1 MKICRKCNRIAK
13 DDSLIRC
20 LRCSSQLEDIAED
33 DLLHQD
39 ATSVHQGIPLP
50 SQSDVSEQA
59 NCPICSAPVTPGM
72 PFCINGHL
80 ANQTMPTLGEIP
92 RPGAL
97 ASEEVGKIIPWLTI
111 AGVEVPCRAGDV
123 LGRLG
128 TLRPDLFH
136 PYPTVSGCH
145 CALHL
150 IDDRWMI
157 QRLHT
162 GKNPTFIDGQPIE
175 PGSLLPLTGIH
186 VLQMSSRCT
195 VQISLKPA

>member
-1 MKICRKCNRIAK
+1 
-13 DDSLIRC
+13 
-20 LRCSSQLEDIAED
+20 
-33 DLLHQD
+33 
-39 ATSVHQGIPLP
+39 
-50 SQSDVSEQA
+50 
-59 NCPICSAPVTPGM
+59 M
-72 PFCINGHL
+72 PFCINGHR
-80 ANQTMPTLGEIP
+80 ANQPVPTSGEIP
-92 RPGAL
+92 RSGAL

-150 IDDRWMI
+150 IDGRWMI

-162 GKNPTFIDGQPIE
+162 GKNPTFIDGQPID
-175 PGSLLPLTGIH
+175 PGCLVHLTGIH
-186 VLQMSSRCT
+186 VLQMSSSCT
-195 VQISLKPA
+195 VQISLKTA